1 MSSHSGH
8 HADHTKLYATTL
20 AGLLV
25 LTAITVAASYVNF
38 GSANI
43 VVAMLI
49 ATIKASLVA
58 MIFMHLKDDKPVNA
72 VIFTSS
78 LIFLGIFL
86 GFCLLD
92 ADSRDKVA
100 TGHLT
105 WVEEQDR
112 EEAKKKAKMAP
123 AADHHAPAAE
133 HH

>member
-1 MSSHSGH
+1 MSSHSSH
-8 HADHTKLYATTL
+8 HDHTKLYAATL
-20 AGLLV
+20 GGLLV
-25 LTAITVAASYVNF
+25 LTGITVAASYVNF

-43 VVAMLI
+43 VVAMVI
-49 ATIKASLVA
+49 ATLKASLVA
-58 MIFMHLKDDKPVNA
+58 LIFMHLKDDKPVNA

-86 GFCLLD
+86 GFCMLD
-92 ADSRDKVA
+92 VESRDKVA

-112 EEAKKKAKMAP
+112 DEAKKKAKAAP
-123 AADHHAPAAE
+123 AINQHAPAAE